1 MCGFGLRVLLLLVI
15 VLAVVVILKRINKS
29 GGMKMGIFGKFAKR
43 KAEKINQDFKVALLK
58 ADFDTMTEA
67 QLDELEE
74 TLNDATKELAD
85 AKRSFD
91 KEVAEADQIE
101 AAYQKKLKAAE
112 LLEAKVAA
120 EENPDTKASIEASLT
135 SLLAGLEEMVPE
147 VEREAQEADD
157 AKRDVE
163 ELTELVNTAASNL
176 KNARKRLTGMKREL
190 DRAERDEA
198 KAKKRADNA
207 AVIAGIKKQTDSMG
221 GVFDTLQGEIDK
233 KKTSAESARI
243 KAESLRTVKT
253 EEDPHIAA
261 ALAEASGE
269 QDTSKVSLS
278 DRLAALKK

>member
-135 SLLAGLEEMVPE
+135 SLLAELEEMVPE